1 MMNLIQGDAYNDHKK
16 YYQCLLNAS
25 YDKYKVYLEEGW
37 DYIHTGITNLT
48 R

>member
-1 MMNLIQGDAYNDHKK
+1 MMKLIQGDAYNDHKK
-16 YYQCLLNAS
+16 ILSVFAKC
-25 YDKYKVYLEEGW
+25 YDKYKVYLGEGW